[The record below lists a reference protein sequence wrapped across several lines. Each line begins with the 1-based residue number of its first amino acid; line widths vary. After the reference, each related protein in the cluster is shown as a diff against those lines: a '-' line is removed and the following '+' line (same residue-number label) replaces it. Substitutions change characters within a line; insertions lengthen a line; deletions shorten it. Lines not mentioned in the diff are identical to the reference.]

1 MVGIYKIVNIKTGK
15 TYVGQSNDIKR
26 RFKEHQTAG
35 KRSRIP
41 VDVAIQKY
49 GKENFSYEVIEEC
62 ALNELNERETYWITQ
77 LKSNIYGYNCN
88 SGGNQASI
96 GAQNGRAKLTEE
108 DVKKIRAAYAAHLK
122 QKEVYEAFKNKVTF
136 AYFQNVWA
144 GKAWSH
150 IMPEVFTEE
159 NKQYYI
165 YNNSNGDSGAAA
177 LLTNQE
183 VIELRKKYVNHS
195 AKELYTS
202 YQNRISFQAFQQIL
216 WGRTYTTLP
225 IYKKKEKKWINI

>member
-1 MVGIYKIVNIKTGK
+1 M
-15 TYVGQSNDIKR
+15 
-26 RFKEHQTAG
+26 
-35 KRSRIP
+35 
-41 VDVAIQKY
+41 
-49 GKENFSYEVIEEC
+49 
-62 ALNELNERETYWITQ
+62 Q

-88 SGGNQASI
+88 SGGNQASV

-122 QKEVYEAFKNKVTF
+122 QKEVYEAFKNKITF
-136 AYFQNVWA
+136 TYFQNVWA
-144 GKAWSH
+144 GKSWSH

-183 VIELRKKYVNHS
+183 VVELRKKYVNHS

-202 YQNRISFQAFQQIL
+202 YQDRISFQAFQQIL
-216 WGRTYTTLP
+216 WGRTYTNLP